1 MFETIAFCL
10 LSVLVLGFFLISVL
24 STSVLY
30 AISSLAAAMVFLS
43 GFYFLLNAEF
53 IGAIQ
58 IIVYSGAILG
68 LYSFAMMF
76 FDASIKVKE
85 SLKGKRVFIFTVIF
99 SAILL
104 ISIIMGY
111 NFGLNETS
119 EVYDL
124 DSTQQIG
131 FTLFTKYMLAF
142 EFMAILLL
150 IALICAIALTQK
162 NIKKDEQ

>member
-85 SLKGKRVFIFTVIF
+85 SLKGKRIFIFAVIF

-111 NFGLNETS
+111 SFGLNETN
-119 EVYDL
+119 EVYGL

-131 FTLFTKYMLAF
+131 FALFTKYMLAF

>member
-30 AISSLAAAMVFLS
+30 AISSLAVAMVFLS

-85 SLKGKRVFIFTVIF
+85 SLKGKRIFILAVIF
-99 SAILL
+99 SAVLL
-104 ISIIMGY
+104 VSIIMGY
-111 NFGLNETS
+111 EFGLNETS
-119 EVYDL
+119 EVYSL

-131 FTLFTKYMLAF
+131 FALFTKYMLAF

>member
-85 SLKGKRVFIFTVIF
+85 SLKGKRVFIFAVIF

-131 FTLFTKYMLAF
+131 FALFTKYMLAF

>member
-30 AISSLAAAMVFLS
+30 AISSLAAAMIFLS

-85 SLKGKRVFIFTVIF
+85 NLKGKRVFIFAVIF

>member
-1 MFETIAFCL
+1 MFETIAFCI

-24 STSVLY
+24 SKSVLN

-85 SLKGKRVFIFTVIF
+85 TLRGKRMFIFAVIF
-99 SAILL
+99 GAVLL
-104 ISIIMGY
+104 VSIIMGY
-111 NFGLNETS
+111 NFKMNDNFT
-119 EVYDL
+119 YDL
-124 DSTQQIG
+124 SSTEQIG
-131 FTLFTKYMLAF
+131 FILFTKYMLAF
-142 EFMAILLL
+142 ELIAILLL
-150 IALICAIALTQK
+150 IALVCAIVLTQK

>member
-1 MFETIAFCL
+1 MFETTAFCL

-85 SLKGKRVFIFTVIF
+85 GLKGKRVFIFAVIF

>member
-30 AISSLAAAMVFLS
+30 AISSLAVAMVFLS

-85 SLKGKRVFIFTVIF
+85 SLKGKRIFIFAVIF
-99 SAILL
+99 SAVLL
-104 ISIIMGY
+104 VSIIMGY
-111 NFGLNETS
+111 EFGLNETS
-119 EVYDL
+119 EVYSL

-131 FTLFTKYMLAF
+131 FALFTKYMLAF

-162 NIKKDEQ
+162 NVKKDEQ

>member
-30 AISSLAAAMVFLS
+30 AISSLAVAMVFLS

-85 SLKGKRVFIFTVIF
+85 SLKGKRIFIFAVIF
-99 SAILL
+99 SAVLL
-104 ISIIMGY
+104 VSIIMGY
-111 NFGLNETS
+111 EFGLNEAS
-119 EVYDL
+119 EVYSL

-131 FTLFTKYMLAF
+131 FALFTKYMLAF

>member
-85 SLKGKRVFIFTVIF
+85 SLKGKRVFIFAVVF

-119 EVYDL
+119 EFYDL

>member
-10 LSVLVLGFFLISVL
+10 LSALVLGFFLISVL

-30 AISSLAAAMVFLS
+30 AISSLAAAMIFLS

-85 SLKGKRVFIFTVIF
+85 NLKGKKVFIFAVIF

>member
-30 AISSLAAAMVFLS
+30 AISSLAAAMIFLS

-85 SLKGKRVFIFTVIF
+85 SLKGKRVFIFAVIF

>member
-30 AISSLAAAMVFLS
+30 AISSLAAAMIFLS

-85 SLKGKRVFIFTVIF
+85 SLKGKRVFIFAVIF

-111 NFGLNETS
+111 NFGLNEIS
-119 EVYDL
+119 EVYGL

>member
-85 SLKGKRVFIFTVIF
+85 SLKGKRIFIFAVIF
-99 SAILL
+99 SAVLL
-104 ISIIMGY
+104 VSIIMGY
-111 NFGLNETS
+111 EFGLNETS
-119 EVYDL
+119 EVYSL

-131 FTLFTKYMLAF
+131 FALFTKYMLAF

-150 IALICAIALTQK
+150 IALICAIVLTQK

>member
-1 MFETIAFCL
+1 MFEMIAFCL

-24 STSVLY
+24 STSMLY
-30 AISSLAAAMVFLS
+30 AISSLAVAMVFLS

-53 IGAIQ
+53 IGVIQ

-85 SLKGKRVFIFTVIF
+85 SLKGKRIFIFAVIF
-99 SAILL
+99 SAVLL
-104 ISIIMGY
+104 VSIIMGY
-111 NFGLNETS
+111 EFGLNETS
-119 EVYDL
+119 EVYSL

-131 FTLFTKYMLAF
+131 FALFTKYMLAF

>member
-85 SLKGKRVFIFTVIF
+85 SLKGKRVFIFAVVF

-111 NFGLNETS
+111 NFGLNEAN

-131 FTLFTKYMLAF
+131 FALFTKYMLAF

>member
-1 MFETIAFCL
+1 MFEMIAFCL

-30 AISSLAAAMVFLS
+30 AISSLAVAMVFLS

-85 SLKGKRVFIFTVIF
+85 SLKGKRIFIFAVIF
-99 SAILL
+99 SAVLL
-104 ISIIMGY
+104 VSIIMGY
-111 NFGLNETS
+111 EFGLNETS
-119 EVYDL
+119 EVYSL

-131 FTLFTKYMLAF
+131 FALFTKYMLAF
-142 EFMAILLL
+142 EFIAILLL

>member
-53 IGAIQ
+53 IGVIQ

-85 SLKGKRVFIFTVIF
+85 SLKGKRVFIFAVVF

-131 FTLFTKYMLAF
+131 FALFTKYMLAF

>member
-30 AISSLAAAMVFLS
+30 AISSLAAAMIFLS

-58 IIVYSGAILG
+58 IIVYSGAILS

-85 SLKGKRVFIFTVIF
+85 NLKGKRVFIFAVIF

>member
-85 SLKGKRVFIFTVIF
+85 SLKGKRVFIFAVIF

>member
-1 MFETIAFCL
+1 MMEELAFTFF
-10 LSVLVLGFFLISVL
+10 SVVVLGFFLIAVFSKSMLYSL
-24 STSVLY
+24 S
-30 AISSLAAAMVFLS
+30 ALAGGMVFLS

-76 FDASIKVKE
+76 FDASKKLKE
-85 SLKGKRVFIFTVIF
+85 NIKGKRLFILAVLL

-104 ISIIMGY
+104 VAVIVGY
-111 NFGLNETS
+111 ESNFAKVILTNELSPT
-119 EVYDL
+119 E
-124 DSTQQIG
+124 QIG
-131 FTLFTKYMLAF
+131 FALFTKYMLAF

-150 IALICAIALTQK
+150 IALICAIVLTQK
-162 NIKKDEQ
+162 RLQKEE

>member
-85 SLKGKRVFIFTVIF
+85 SLKGKRVFIFAVIF

-150 IALICAIALTQK
+150 IALICTIALTQK

>member
-85 SLKGKRVFIFTVIF
+85 SLKGKRIFIFAVIF

-104 ISIIMGY
+104 IGIIMGY
-111 NFGLNETS
+111 NFSLNEANEIYS
-119 EVYDL
+119 L

-131 FTLFTKYMLAF
+131 FALFTKYMLAF

>member
-30 AISSLAAAMVFLS
+30 AISSLAMAMVFLS

-85 SLKGKRVFIFTVIF
+85 SLKGKRIFIFAVIF
-99 SAILL
+99 SAVLL
-104 ISIIMGY
+104 VSIIMGY
-111 NFGLNETS
+111 EFGLNETS
-119 EVYDL
+119 EVYSL

-131 FTLFTKYMLAF
+131 FALFTKYMLAF

>member
-85 SLKGKRVFIFTVIF
+85 SLKGKRIFIFAVIF

-111 NFGLNETS
+111 SFGLNEAN
-119 EVYDL
+119 EIYGL

-131 FTLFTKYMLAF
+131 FALFTKYILAF

>member
-1 MFETIAFCL
+1 MFEMIAFCL

-30 AISSLAAAMVFLS
+30 AISSLVVAMVFLS

-85 SLKGKRVFIFTVIF
+85 SLKGKRIFIFAVIF
-99 SAILL
+99 SAVLL
-104 ISIIMGY
+104 VSIIMGY
-111 NFGLNETS
+111 EFGLNETS
-119 EVYDL
+119 EVYSL

-131 FTLFTKYMLAF
+131 FALFTKYMLAF

>member
-1 MFETIAFCL
+1 MFEMIAFCL

-30 AISSLAAAMVFLS
+30 AISSLAVAMVFLS

-85 SLKGKRVFIFTVIF
+85 SLKGKRIFIFAVIF
-99 SAILL
+99 SAVLL
-104 ISIIMGY
+104 VSIIMGY
-111 NFGLNETS
+111 EFGLNETS
-119 EVYDL
+119 EVYSL

-131 FTLFTKYMLAF
+131 FALFTKYMLAF

>member
-30 AISSLAAAMVFLS
+30 AISSLAAAMIFLS

-85 SLKGKRVFIFTVIF
+85 SLKGKRIFIFAVIF

-104 ISIIMGY
+104 ISIIVGY
-111 NFGLNETS
+111 NFDLNETS
-119 EVYDL
+119 EIYSL

-131 FTLFTKYMLAF
+131 FALFTKYMLAF

-162 NIKKDEQ
+162 NIKKDE

>member
-24 STSVLY
+24 STSMLY
-30 AISSLAAAMVFLS
+30 AISSLAVAMVFLS

-53 IGAIQ
+53 IGVIQ

-85 SLKGKRVFIFTVIF
+85 SLKGKRIFIFAVIF
-99 SAILL
+99 SAVLL
-104 ISIIMGY
+104 VSIIMGY
-111 NFGLNETS
+111 EFGLNETS
-119 EVYDL
+119 EVYSL

-131 FTLFTKYMLAF
+131 FALFTKYMLAF

>member
-30 AISSLAAAMVFLS
+30 AISSLAAAMIFLS

-85 SLKGKRVFIFTVIF
+85 SLKGKRIFIFAVIF

-111 NFGLNETS
+111 NFDLNETS
-119 EVYDL
+119 EIYSL

-131 FTLFTKYMLAF
+131 FALFTKYMLAF

-150 IALICAIALTQK
+150 IALVCAIVLTQK

>member
-85 SLKGKRVFIFTVIF
+85 SLKGKRVFIFAVIF

-119 EVYDL
+119 EVYSL

-131 FTLFTKYMLAF
+131 FALFTKYMLAF

>member
-30 AISSLAAAMVFLS
+30 AISSLAAAMIFLS

-85 SLKGKRVFIFTVIF
+85 SLKGKRIFIFAAIF

-111 NFGLNETS
+111 NFDLNETS
-119 EVYDL
+119 EIYSL

-131 FTLFTKYMLAF
+131 FALFTKYMLAF

-150 IALICAIALTQK
+150 IALVCAIVLTQK

>member
-85 SLKGKRVFIFTVIF
+85 SLKGKRVFIFAVIF

-111 NFGLNETS
+111 NFGLNEAN
-119 EVYDL
+119 EVYGL

>member
-1 MFETIAFCL
+1 MFEMIAFCL
-10 LSVLVLGFFLISVL
+10 LSILVLGFFLISVL

-30 AISSLAAAMVFLS
+30 AISSLAVAMVFLS

-85 SLKGKRVFIFTVIF
+85 SLKGKRIFIFAVIF
-99 SAILL
+99 SAVLL
-104 ISIIMGY
+104 VSIIMGY
-111 NFGLNETS
+111 EFGLNEAS
-119 EVYDL
+119 EVYSL

-131 FTLFTKYMLAF
+131 FALFTKYMLAF

>member
-85 SLKGKRVFIFTVIF
+85 SLKGKRVFIFAVIF

-111 NFGLNETS
+111 NFGLNETG

>member
-30 AISSLAAAMVFLS
+30 AISSLAAAMIFLS

-85 SLKGKRVFIFTVIF
+85 NLKGKRVFIFAVIF

-104 ISIIMGY
+104 IGIIMGY

-124 DSTQQIG
+124 DSAQQIG

-162 NIKKDEQ
+162 NIKKG

>member
-1 MFETIAFCL
+1 MFEMIAFCL

-85 SLKGKRVFIFTVIF
+85 SLKGKRIFIFVVIF
-99 SAILL
+99 SAVLL

-111 NFGLNETS
+111 EFGLNETS
-119 EVYDL
+119 EVYSL

-131 FTLFTKYMLAF
+131 FALFTKYMLAF

>member
-85 SLKGKRVFIFTVIF
+85 SLKGKRVFIFAVIF

-131 FTLFTKYMLAF
+131 FILFTKYMLAF